1 MRNAFSQALVDA
13 ARRDS
18 RVVLLTGDH
27 GYALFDE
34 FRRVCPGQ
42 YFNAGV
48 AEQNMVGVAAGL
60 AKGGLRPVVY
70 GLSAFV
76 PVRVLEQIKLDI
88 CYEQLPVVLVGD
100 GAGVVY
106 SSLGTSH
113 QSSEDVAA
121 LRALP
126 QLSLLS
132 PADRH
137 EMTACMQLAL
147 DRAGPVYLRMGKSD
161 LGAVHESAVHERPL
175 AFALGA
181 LLRVRAGAGPLAW
194 IATGSMVKTALT
206 AADRW
211 PDSEVFSAP
220 CLKPLD
226 EAAIEAICLRHE
238 AVVVLEE
245 HSVYGGLGS
254 AVAEISAA
262 RSPTWVCRIGI
273 QDRFSQYCGSYQY
286 LMQEHRLNAEA
297 VVEQVA
303 AFLSRMPNQANIAKS
318 ATTSRR
324 AA

>member
-13 ARRDS
+13 ARSDS

-27 GYALFDE
+27 GYALFDD
-34 FRRVCPGQ
+34 FRRICPGQ
-42 YFNAGV
+42 YLNAGV

-60 AKGGLRPVVY
+60 AKGGLRPIVY

-88 CYEQLPVVLVGD
+88 CYEQLPVVLIGD

-113 QSSEDVAA
+113 QSTEDIAA

-126 QLSLLS
+126 HLSLLS
-132 PADRH
+132 PADAQ
-137 EMTACMQLAL
+137 ETTACMKLAL
-147 DRAGPVYLRMGKSD
+147 DCAGPVYLRMGKSD
-161 LGAVHESAVHERPL
+161 LGVVHERPL
-175 AFALGA
+175 ALGWGD
-181 LLRVRAGAGPLAW
+181 LPCVRAGAGPLAW

-206 AADRW
+206 AAQRW
-211 PDSEVFSAP
+211 PESEVFSAP

-226 EAAIEAICLRHE
+226 ESAVGAICQRHE
-238 AVVVLEE
+238 AVIVLEE

-262 RSPTWVCRIGI
+262 SCPTWVCRVGI
-273 QDRFSQYCGSYQY
+273 QDRFSQFCGSYQY
-286 LMQEHRLNAEA
+286 LLQEHRLNVDA
-297 VVEQVA
+297 VAEQVA
-303 AFLSRMPNQANIAKS
+303 AFMARLPDAVNVSKS
-318 ATTSRR
+318 HSPSRR